1 MTDTLSALLAPT
13 RSMYGADAAAAP
25 AASPAAPPSPVS
37 QTQAMQA
44 QAMQRASHPHPH
56 PGRLAQAAQGL
67 SMPTPPSETYSGRS
81 VGVMV
86 GGIAIATGVAAG
98 VSALVGSVVY
108 PETRTRQ
115 FAAVGAL
122 AYAIPAGI
130 LLGTTL
136 AFRSK
141 TRG

>member
-25 AASPAAPPSPVS
+25 AAPVAAPPSPVG
-37 QTQAMQA
+37 A
-44 QAMQRASHPHPH
+44 RAP
-56 PGRLAQAAQGL
+56 AQGS
-67 SMPTPPSETYSGRS
+67 SMPTMPTPETYSGPS

-98 VSALVGSVVY
+98 VSALVGGVAY

-122 AYAIPAGI
+122 AYAIPATL
-130 LLGTTL
+130 LLGTSL
-136 AFRSK
+136 AFGK
-141 TRG
+141 KQRG

>member
-44 QAMQRASHPHPH
+44 QAMQRAS
-56 PGRLAQAAQGL
+56 QAAQGS

-122 AYAIPAGI
+122 AYAIPATL
-130 LLGTTL
+130 LLGTSL
-136 AFRSK
+136 AFGKKR
-141 TRG
+141 RG

>member
-1 MTDTLSALLAPT
+1 MNDTLSALLAPT

-25 AASPAAPPSPVS
+25 AAPPAAPPPPAS
-37 QTQAMQA
+37 QIQAMQA
-44 QAMQRASHPHPH
+44 QAMQRA
-56 PGRLAQAAQGL
+56 GQAAQGS
-67 SMPTPPSETYSGRS
+67 SMPTPPDTDFGPS

-86 GGIAIATGVAAG
+86 GGLAIATGVAAG
-98 VSALVGSVVY
+98 VSALVGSVMY
-108 PETRTRQ
+108 PETKTRQ
-115 FAAVGAL
+115 FAAVGGL

-141 TRG
+141 SR